1 MALSNTTKEIAAVG
15 ALTTVAL
22 GIKAFQVAWR
32 TALIFG
38 ALYMLDAGKNNQD
51 RAYASICGA
60 LLAGSIT
67 NARSSRD

>member
-1 MALSNTTKEIAAVG
+1 MALSDNTKAIASVG

-38 ALYMLDAGKNNQD
+38 ALYMLDVGKNDHD
-51 RAYASICGA
+51 RGLASVCGA
-60 LLAGSIT
+60 LLAGSIA
-67 NARSSRD
+67 NQRSSRD